1 MRLPAPGP
9 DGLYART
16 ALHHIGP
23 AVYSGAWLL
32 ANEQDFWIWAQA
44 RADSRGWLD
53 NNLGD
58 WQLLK
63 SVHCTTAMHILRV
76 LYDGVRGPERNRT
89 AEQRYAAP
97 RRCQ

>member
-1 MRLPAPGP
+1 MPPGTRP
-9 DGLYART
+9 DGLYVRT

-76 LYDGVRGPERNRT
+76 LYDGVG
-89 AEQRYAAP
+89 AQAAL
-97 RRCQ
+97 RRSNQQYW